1 MWLVYEDWLGKPAC
15 RGGEMGQLPK
25 RRSLRLVCS
34 KPLQRRDV
42 HSMWEKSEAFES
54 TPILPFTRPQSPQ
67 SKPISAIHLPLL
79 ALPDF
84 IGSHCKSTHHKYD
97 LWRGFKNGALLPK
110 RRAGP
115 SAVTAS
121 TQEKACFS
129 RSVCVCVCACCD
141 LRTSQSCPRLAHE
154 LSWIRAGGTVQGLM
168 VSFEPE
174 RITRCA
180 GERQTLQPWPVQSA
194 AREGGMAWRKEIER
208 TRVMEL
214 LKINRVNLGHRRNSS
229 GGRKGHR

>member
-1 MWLVYEDWLGKPAC
+1 MILIGNCSGFVISFPEDTINQDYCVVSRNNICDSSTRTGWV

-34 KPLQRRDV
+34 KALQRRDV
-42 HSMWEKSEAFES
+42 HSMWEKSEAFMS
-54 TPILPFTRPQSPQ
+54 TPIPAFTRPQSPR

-84 IGSHCKSTHHKYD
+84 IGSHYKSTHHKYD

-115 SAVTAS
+115 SAVTAR

-129 RSVCVCVCACCD
+129 RSVYACVIYGRHGAALGWPMSSAELEPVE
-141 LRTSQSCPRLAHE
+141 PRRA
-154 LSWIRAGGTVQGLM
+154 SW
-168 VSFEPE
+168 
-174 RITRCA
+174 C
-180 GERQTLQPWPVQSA
+180 
-194 AREGGMAWRKEIER
+194 
-208 TRVMEL
+208 L
-214 LKINRVNLGHRRNSS
+214 LNLNA
-229 GGRKGHR
+229 